1 MDFTLSRPI
10 KILALVGVIAAVG
23 GGGLMT
29 LKKPAQSTS
38 SSSALPTVAQLRAR
52 AHARHAHAAVKAP
65 AAKPATKAKHT
76 AVPAKPAAKHATHAR
91 PKTTPVTVPKTTTAT
106 PAATTPAATTPAV
119 TTPAVPPVAANG
131 LPLVLAEALMAHK
144 VVVVSLFDPQS
155 QTDAISYAEA
165 KAGAAAAGVGFLGVN
180 LLDDAVTS
188 PLTAALPGG
197 GLLPDPGV
205 LVYSAPGTL
214 VLRLNGFNDRDA
226 VAQAAAQA
234 QSGRSGS

>member
-29 LKKPAQSTS
+29 LKKPGQSTTS
-38 SSSALPTVAQLRAR
+38 STALPTVAQLRAR

-65 AAKPATKAKHT
+65 AAAKPAAKARHG
-76 AVPAKPAAKHATHAR
+76 AAPAKPAAKAKTAVATPVR
-91 PKTTPVTVPKTTTAT
+91 PKTTPVAPPKTAT
-106 PAATTPAATTPAV
+106 TTPAV
-119 TTPAVPPVAANG
+119 TTPAAPPVAANG

-165 KAGAAAAGVGFLGVN
+165 RAGAAAAGVGFLGVN

-214 VLRLNGFNDRDA
+214 VLRLDGFNDRDA

>member
-1 MDFTLSRPI
+1 VDFTLSRPV

-23 GGGLMT
+23 GAGVMT
-29 LKKPAQSTS
+29 LKKPGQPTTS
-38 SSSALPTVAQLRAR
+38 SAGLPTVAQLRAR
-52 AHARHAHAAVKAP
+52 AHARHAHATVKTP
-65 AAKPATKAKHT
+65 AAKPATKAKHS
-76 AVPAKPAAKHATHAR
+76 AAPAKPAAKHATPVR
-91 PKTTPVTVPKTTTAT
+91 PKATPVAPPKTAT
-106 PAATTPAATTPAV
+106 TTPAV
-119 TTPAVPPVAANG
+119 TTPAAPPVAANG

-188 PLTAALPGG
+188 PLTATLPGG

-214 VLRLNGFNDRDA
+214 VLRLDGFNDRDA

-234 QSGRSGS
+234 QSGRSG